1 MKLLMLILSFN
12 LIVSTQATE
21 IEIEYKGWISSSDRQ
36 HVETWLKRGV
46 EATEHSLGVLQQQT
60 LPFIIEP
67 SLFASEPVPW
77 GTVQRG
83 KPDAILLQ
91 IKRFTSSRVLIKD
104 WTLYHEIAH
113 LYHPLLD
120 HSDFWLAEG
129 LATYLQNVIM
139 LENNI
144 FNVGEFHTRLI
155 SGLSRG
161 AKNTLMN
168 KGSLKRVSE
177 HMWSLNAQQR
187 VYWSGVAFFIE
198 AEIALQDMGNKST
211 IRTLISLFQQ
221 CCKSSVISGD
231 KNSGRLFIASLDK
244 LSKTTIFSNLYANYK
259 QRKDFPNL
267 SKTQIYSLQPLR

>member
-1 MKLLMLILSFN
+1 MKLLMLVLWFC
-12 LIVSTQATE
+12 LIAFAKATE
-21 IEIEYKGWISSSDRQ
+21 IEIEYKSWISSSDKQ
-36 HVETWLKRGV
+36 YVETWLKHGV
-46 EATEHSLGVLQQQT
+46 KATERSLGVLQQQT

-67 SLFASEPVPW
+67 RLFASEPVPW
-77 GTVQRG
+77 GSVQRG

-91 IKRFTSSRVLIKD
+91 VKRFTSSRVLIKD

-139 LENNI
+139 LENDI
-144 FNVGEFHTRLI
+144 FSVDEFRTRLI

-161 AKNTLMN
+161 VKNTRLN
-168 KGSLKRVSE
+168 KGSLKAVSE
-177 HMWSLNAQQR
+177 QMWSLKAQQR

-198 AEIALQDMGNKST
+198 AEIALQDIGNKNT

-221 CCKSSVISGD
+221 CCKNSAIPGD
-231 KNSGRLFIASLDK
+231 SNSGRLFIANLDK

-259 QRKDFPNL
+259 QRQDFPYL
-267 SKTQIYSLQPLR
+267 SKTHIYSLQPLR

>member
-1 MKLLMLILSFN
+1 MKLLMFILLFGLIA
-12 LIVSTQATE
+12 STQATE
-21 IEIEYKGWISSSDRQ
+21 IEIEYKSWISGSDRQ
-36 HVETWLKRGV
+36 HVETWLKHGV
-46 EATEHSLGVLQQQT
+46 KATERSLGILQQDT

-77 GTVQRG
+77 ATVQRG
-83 KPDAILLQ
+83 KPDAVLLQ

-139 LENNI
+139 LENDI
-144 FNVGEFHTRLI
+144 FNVAEFRTRLI

-161 AKNTLMN
+161 AKNTRMN
-168 KGSLKRVSE
+168 KGALKTVSE
-177 HMWSLNAQQR
+177 QMWSLNAQQR

-198 AEIALQDMGNKST
+198 AEIALQDTGNKNT
-211 IRTLISLFQQ
+211 IRALISSFQQ
-221 CCKSSVISGD
+221 CCKGSVISGD
-231 KNSGRLFIASLDK
+231 RNSGRLFIASLDK

-259 QRKDFPNL
+259 QRKDFPDL
-267 SKTQIYSLQPLR
+267 SKAQIYSLQPLR

>member
-1 MKLLMLILSFN
+1 MKLLMLVLLFS
-12 LIVSTQATE
+12 LIASTQATE
-21 IEIEYKGWISSSDRQ
+21 IEIEYKSWISDSDRQ

-46 EATEHSLGVLQQQT
+46 EATEHSLGILQQQKLMFT
-60 LPFIIEP
+60 IEP

-120 HSDFWLAEG
+120 YSDFWLAEG
-129 LATYLQNVIM
+129 LATYLQNIIM
-139 LENNI
+139 LENDI

-161 AKNTLMN
+161 AKNTLIN
-168 KGSLKRVSE
+168 KGPLKAVSE
-177 HMWSLNAQQR
+177 QMWTLNAHQR

-198 AEIALQDMGNKST
+198 AEIALKDRGNKNT
-211 IRTLISLFQQ
+211 IRTLISSFQQ
-221 CCKSSVISGD
+221 CCKNSVISGTSR
-231 KNSGRLFIASLDK
+231 SGRLFITSLDK

-259 QRKDFPNL
+259 QRKDFPNWT
-267 SKTQIYSLQPLR
+267 KDQIYGLQPLR

>member
-12 LIVSTQATE
+12 LIASTQATE
-21 IEIEYKGWISSSDRQ
+21 IEIEYKSWISSSDRQ
-36 HVETWLKRGV
+36 HVETWLKHGV
-46 EATEHSLGVLQQQT
+46 ETTEHTLGVLQQQT

-120 HSDFWLAEG
+120 HADFWLAEG

-139 LENNI
+139 LENDI
-144 FNVGEFHTRLI
+144 FNVDEFRARLI

-161 AKNTLMN
+161 AKNTQLN
-168 KGSLKRVSE
+168 KGALQAMSE
-177 HMWSLNAQQR
+177 QMWSLNAQQR
-187 VYWSGVAFFIE
+187 VYWSGVAFFME
-198 AEIALQDMGNKST
+198 AEIALQDVGNKNT
-211 IRTLISLFQQ
+211 IKALISSFQR
-221 CCKSSVISGD
+221 CCKSSLISGD
-231 KNSGRLFIASLDK
+231 RISGRLFIASLDK

-259 QRKDFPNL
+259 QRKDFPAL
-267 SKTQIYSLQPLR
+267 SKAQIYSLQPLR